1 MPIYDYKGYDSKG
14 KAVKGLK
21 ESDSVKSLRVA
32 LRREGVMATEIK
44 EGGGSA
50 FEPSGS
56 KNKKG
61 ILSREVRFK
70 MLFDRISVQEIG
82 VSTRQLATLLQAGVP
97 MVDALNALIDQ
108 VDNQSLKNIYSEIK
122 SDVNEGISL
131 ADSMSKHKCFGN
143 VYVNMVRAGESS
155 GALEVVLE
163 RLAEF
168 TEGQAQLKSKIMGA
182 MMYPLVMAAVGGVV
196 LIVMLTSVVPRISR
210 VFVHAKLQLPLMTR
224 VLIWTSDTISN
235 FWWLLIILIGGGVFG
250 FKRWIKTP
258 AGRAKWD
265 QFRLKVPVFGTI
277 SQLISVARFS
287 RTLSTLLASGV
298 PLLNSLQ
305 IVRNV
310 VANDVIEKAIDNVRD
325 AVREGEDIATPLK
338 RSGCFPPMVTHMI
351 AIGEKTGQLETML
364 TRIATAYEQQVQV
377 RVGMLTSLLEPLMI
391 VAMGGSVG
399 FIVFAILTP
408 IMQMS
413 QAVK

>member
-1 MPIYDYKGYDSKG
+1 MPIYEYKGYDSKG
-14 KAVKGLK
+14 KSVKGLR
-21 ESDSVKSLRVA
+21 DADGVKTLRML
-32 LRREGVMATEIK
+32 LRREGILPTLVK
-44 EGGGSA
+44 ETTGGFGISQ
-50 FEPSGS
+50 P
-56 KNKKG
+56 KNRQG
-61 ILSREVRFK
+61 VLSREVRFK
-70 MLFDRISVQEIG
+70 QLFQRISVEALG

-108 VDNQSLKNIYSEIK
+108 IENQNLKRVYSEVK
-122 SDVNEGISL
+122 ADVNEGASL
-131 ADSMSKHKCFGN
+131 AEAMSKHKCFTSI
-143 VYVNMVRAGESS
+143 YVNMVRAGETS

-168 TEGQAQLKSKIMGA
+168 MESQAQLKSRVIGA
-182 MMYPLVMAAVGGVV
+182 MLYPSVMVGIGG
-196 LIVMLTSVVPRISR
+196 IVMILMLTTVVPKISQ
-210 VFVHAKLQLPLMTR
+210 VFVHAKMQLPLMTR
-224 VLIWTSDTISN
+224 ILIGVSTLLTK
-235 FWWLLIILIGGGVFG
+235 FWWLVLALVGLGIFLFI
-250 FKRWIKTP
+250 RWKKSP
-258 AGRAKWD
+258 KGRAKWD
-265 QFRLKVPVFGTI
+265 RFRLNVPVFGPI
-277 SQLISVARFS
+277 MQMISVARFS

-310 VANDVIEKAIDNVRD
+310 VANDVLEKAIDNVRD

-351 AIGEKTGQLETML
+351 AIGEKSGQLETML
-364 TRIATAYEQQVQV
+364 TRVAGAYEQQVQI
-377 RVGMLTSLLEPLMI
+377 RVSMLTSLLEPIMI

-413 QAVK
+413 QLVK